1 MPSRSQTVADAI
13 HLFENAI
20 YPMGRTLESAWL
32 GIYQTLLWY
41 EQVNWAGFS
50 SLPHIIDADKLRPSP
65 ASRRRTTSTAK
76 PSAWQ
81 NRAQAVEQCLSQE
94 LAVPK
99 STVESKLDQLMRLS
113 GYHGLQ
119 RQNPLGTAF
128 AGLVVH
134 VLNTFG
140 SDGLQYVTEE
150 APAQAF
156 PGIAFPGRS
165 RASRSDILA
174 TVDSV
179 PRAVVSAKWSIRHDR
194 LNDITNECP
203 VYKAA
208 YNRIYRGQQSS
219 EGLLYFVVTNEFDP
233 ARLTKALDDSCVDGV
248 VHVHKSAVVDI
259 CGLDGRLDE
268 LMDLTDLVQMTH
280 SW

>member
-13 HLFENAI
+13 QLFENAI
-20 YPMGRTLESAWL
+20 YPKGRTSESAWL
-32 GIYQTLLWY
+32 GIYQTLLWH
-41 EQVNWAGFS
+41 EQANWAGFS
-50 SLPHIIDADKLRPSP
+50 SLPHIIDADKLRPSS
-65 ASRRRTTSTAK
+65 ATRRRATGK
-76 PSAWQ
+76 PTAWQ
-81 NRAQAVEQCLSQE
+81 IRAKAIDQYLAQE
-94 LAVPK
+94 LAIPQSDVHR
-99 STVESKLDQLMRLS
+99 KLDQLMQLPD
-113 GYHGLQ
+113 YQGLQ

-140 SDGLQYVTEE
+140 SKGLQYVTEE

-156 PGIAFPGRS
+156 PGITFPGRS

-208 YNRIYRGQQSS
+208 YNRIYRGHHGS

-248 VHVHKSAVVDI
+248 VHVHKAARS
-259 CGLDGRLDE
+259 G
-268 LMDLTDLVQMTH
+268 DLRVRRPTR
-280 SW
+280 

>member
-1 MPSRSQTVADAI
+1 MPSRSQTVTDAI
-13 HLFENAI
+13 ELFENAV
-20 YPMGRTLESAWL
+20 YPKGRASDSAWL
-32 GIYQTLLWY
+32 GIYQTLLWF
-41 EQVNWAGFS
+41 EQVNWAGFN
-50 SLPHIIDADKLRPSP
+50 SLPHIIDADKLQPSS
-65 ASRRRTTSTAK
+65 ASRRRATDK

-81 NRAQAVEQCLSQE
+81 NRAQSVEQYLAQE
-94 LAVPK
+94 LAIPQSDVH
-99 STVESKLDQLMRLS
+99 SKLDQLMRLPD
-113 GYHGLQ
+113 YHGLQ
-119 RQNPLGTAF
+119 RQNPVGTAF

-140 SDGLQYVTEE
+140 SQRLQYVTEE

-156 PGIAFPGRS
+156 PGITFPGRS

-174 TVDSV
+174 TVESV
-179 PRAVVSAKWSIRHDR
+179 PHAVVSAKWSIRHDR

-208 YNRIYRGQQSS
+208 YNRIYRGQQGN
-219 EGLLYFVVTNEFDP
+219 EGLLYFVITNEFDP

-248 VHVHKSAVVDI
+248 VHVHKAAVVEV

-268 LMDLTDLVQMTH
+268 LMDLTDLVQFTH
-280 SW
+280 SR

>member
-13 HLFENAI
+13 QLFENAI
-20 YPMGRTLESAWL
+20 YPSGRTSASAWL
-32 GIYQTLLWY
+32 GIYQALLWY
-41 EQVNWAGFS
+41 ETVNWAGFS

-65 ASRRRTTSTAK
+65 ASRRRVTGK
-76 PSAWQ
+76 PIAWQ
-81 NRAQAVEQCLSQE
+81 NRASKVEQYLAQQLSIQQGD
-94 LAVPK
+94 V
-99 STVESKLDQLMRLS
+99 SRNLDQLMQLPD
-113 GYHGLQ
+113 YHGLQ

-140 SDGLQYVTEE
+140 SHRLQYATEE

-156 PGIAFPGRS
+156 PGITFPGRS

-208 YNRIYRGQQSS
+208 YQRIYRGQQSH

-248 VHVHKSAVVDI
+248 VHVHKAAVVEV
-259 CGLDGRLDE
+259 CKLDGRLDR
-268 LMDLTDLVQMTH
+268 LLDLSDLVQMTY

>member
-1 MPSRSQTVADAI
+1 MPSRSQTVTDAI
-13 HLFENAI
+13 ELFENAV
-20 YPMGRTLESAWL
+20 YPKGRASDSAWL
-32 GIYQTLLWY
+32 GIYQTLLWF

-50 SLPHIIDADKLRPSP
+50 SLPHIIDADKLRPSS
-65 ASRRRTTSTAK
+65 ASRRRATDK

-81 NRAQAVEQCLSQE
+81 NRAQSVEQYLAQE
-94 LAVPK
+94 LAIPQSDVH
-99 STVESKLDQLMRLS
+99 SKLDQLMRLPD
-113 GYHGLQ
+113 YHGLQ

-140 SDGLQYVTEE
+140 SQRLQYVTEE

-156 PGIAFPGRS
+156 PGITFPGRS

-174 TVDSV
+174 TVEAV
-179 PRAVVSAKWSIRHDR
+179 PHAVVSAKWSIRHDR

-208 YNRIYRGQQSS
+208 YNRIYRGQQGN
-219 EGLLYFVVTNEFDP
+219 EGLLYFVITNEFDP

-248 VHVHKSAVVDI
+248 VHVHKAAVVEV

-268 LMDLTDLVQMTH
+268 LMDLTDLVQLTH
-280 SW
+280 SR

>member
-1 MPSRSQTVADAI
+1 MPSRSQTVEDAVQ
-13 HLFENAI
+13 LFENAI
-20 YPMGRTLESAWL
+20 YPKGKATETAWL

-50 SLPHIIDADKLRPSP
+50 SLPHIIDADKLRPSS
-65 ASRRRTTSTAK
+65 ASKRRATIR

-81 NRAQAVEQCLSQE
+81 NRAQAVEKYLAQE
-94 LAVPK
+94 LAIPQNDVHG
-99 STVESKLDQLMRLS
+99 KLNQLMQLPD
-113 GYHGLQ
+113 YQGLQ

-140 SDGLQYVTEE
+140 SQRPQYVTEK
-150 APAQAF
+150 APAEAF
-156 PGIAFPGRS
+156 PGITFPGRS

-208 YNRIYRGQQSS
+208 YNRIYRGQQSGQ
-219 EGLLYFVVTNEFDP
+219 GLLYFVVTNEFDP

-248 VHVHKSAVVDI
+248 IHVHKAAVVEI
-259 CGLDGRLDE
+259 CELDGRLDR
-268 LMDLTDLVQMTH
+268 LMDLSDLVQMTY

>member
-1 MPSRSQTVADAI
+1 MPSRSQTVEDAVQ
-13 HLFENAI
+13 LFENAI
-20 YPMGRTLESAWL
+20 YPKGKATETAWL
-32 GIYQTLLWY
+32 GIYQTLLWH

-50 SLPHIIDADKLRPSP
+50 SLPHIIDADKLRPSS
-65 ASRRRTTSTAK
+65 ASKRRATIK

-81 NRAQAVEQCLSQE
+81 NRAQAVEKYLAQE
-94 LAVPK
+94 LAIPQSDVHG
-99 STVESKLDQLMRLS
+99 KLNQLMQLPD
-113 GYHGLQ
+113 YQGLQ

-140 SDGLQYVTEE
+140 SQRLQYVTEK
-150 APAQAF
+150 APAEAF
-156 PGIAFPGRS
+156 PGITFPGRS

-208 YNRIYRGQQSS
+208 YNRIYRGQQSG

-248 VHVHKSAVVDI
+248 IHVHKAAVVEI
-259 CGLDGRLDE
+259 CELDGRLDR
-268 LMDLTDLVQMTH
+268 LMDLSDLVQMTY